1 MMPLFYTFF
10 IIEGREKRFDFGRKE
25 DFNAAT
31 NSFPRDSSSLL
42 RHKDVYIC
50 VYIWM
55 PGKRIL
61 FEYVGGN
68 ETKADFVSVN
78 VREAICAAITRVSG
92 LCDARSF
99 VAHPL
104 PRFINFGSTSVFV
117 FIIVYKSF
125 VVIGEEERLVFLRTN
140 FGRLKW
146 V

>member
-1 MMPLFYTFF
+1 
-10 IIEGREKRFDFGRKE
+10 
-25 DFNAAT
+25 
-31 NSFPRDSSSLL
+31 
-42 RHKDVYIC
+42 
-50 VYIWM
+50 M

-140 FGRLKW
+140 FGRLKCNHFH
-146 V
+146 